1 MHKAAFERE
10 LAEDF
15 VRPVLYAIN
24 HKSGRQGDLNLMRGV

>member
-10 LAEDF
+10 LAKYF

-24 HKSGRQGDLNLMRGV
+24 QVDDAKVI